1 MVPYYLIGKE
11 PFFMKRVTE
20 AQVRQVIREE
30 LIGLLNEIEDPDY
43 DVFEEDPEVN
53 VSETGTEIKGKE
65 KLRAVTGAQI
75 IKQFSMFDKMKK
87 DGQVNLIPLPL
98 REFQIDYEILI
109 KNTADQEE
117 VKNKEVIVF
126 YYNHSKLFNRGYV
139 IEMFPLS
146 TGRKPKGQQF
156 VSHEAH
162 EMTMVSRR
170 TDRQDVEKYE
180 KVLGITVP
188 EPKNVQNLTTT
199 DTATLPPMRS
209 LTGTSKE
216 DSEELIARLG
226 GKQGI
231 GLRKGLRE
239 NKKRKP

>member
-1 MVPYYLIGKE
+1 
-11 PFFMKRVTE
+11 MKTITE
-20 AQVRQVIREE
+20 AQIRQVVREE

-109 KNTADQEE
+109 KNTADEEE

-126 YYNHSKLFNRGYV
+126 YYNPVELSIGGYS

-146 TGRKPKGQQF
+146 TGPKPKGQQF
-156 VSHEAH
+156 VTH
-162 EMTMVSRR
+162 
-170 TDRQDVEKYE
+170 
-180 KVLGITVP
+180 G
-188 EPKNVQNLTTT
+188 PK
-199 DTATLPPMRS
+199 
-209 LTGTSKE
+209 
-216 DSEELIARLG
+216 
-226 GKQGI
+226 KQ
-231 GLRKGLRE
+231 
-239 NKKRKP
+239 